1 MSDYSCGGRAL
12 IEARVTIPEQG
23 AIRAEV
29 EVDGETAISGE
40 VDLVLTG
47 GVAYRCTVMA
57 GGVSDTRV
65 LAVLTSGKG
74 TLGDVVPGQHF
85 YQSAPRT
92 IIQSGLNGEL
102 LNPVMPSIADQPI
115 ARWMRIEQPGD
126 AALAQLAAYLG
137 LGWWFDPDGQIRLGQ
152 IEYPEVTLSGLD
164 VLPLDQ
170 PQRKRFDFG
179 NDETLMQPRTSVGT
193 AYGTYRITEVRYWLS
208 QGRWRGTAYYV

>member
-1 MSDYSCGGRAL
+1 
-12 IEARVTIPEQG
+12 
-23 AIRAEV
+23 
-29 EVDGETAISGE
+29 
-40 VDLVLTG
+40 
-47 GVAYRCTVMA
+47 
-57 GGVSDTRV
+57 
-65 LAVLTSGKG
+65 
-74 TLGDVVPGQHF
+74 
-85 YQSAPRT
+85 
-92 IIQSGLNGEL
+92 
-102 LNPVMPSIADQPI
+102 MPSIADQPI

-126 AALAQLAAYLG
+126 AALAQLATYLG

-179 NDETLMQPRTSVGT
+179 NDETLMQPRTSVVT